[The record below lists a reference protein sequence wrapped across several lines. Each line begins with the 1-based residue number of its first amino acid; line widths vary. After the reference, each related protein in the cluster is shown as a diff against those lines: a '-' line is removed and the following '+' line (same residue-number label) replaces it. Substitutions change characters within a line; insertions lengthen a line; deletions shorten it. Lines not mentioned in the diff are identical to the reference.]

1 MLGTLL
7 LVFREV
13 LEAALIV
20 SIVAAATRGV
30 VGRGL
35 WISAGIALGLV
46 GAAVVA
52 GFAGAIGNSMDGMG
66 QEWFNAGVLLA
77 AVLMISWHV
86 VWMARHS
93 RELSMHMKA
102 VGTRGVGRQ
111 SADDGA
117 AGGDRDWRSC
127 AKVRKWCCSATAWSP
142 AALRSAPWPRAACS
156 DCCLAWRVGFALYFG
171 LLKIPVR
178 HFFSATNALL
188 VLLAAG
194 LASSAAG
201 KLVQADVLPT
211 LVDPLW
217 DSSWLLT
224 DESVVGNM
232 LHVLVGYTAQ
242 PSGIQMVFYAATVVL
257 LLIGMRLS
265 RSAAPAPRARAA
277 GTRLISAVAPS
288 LELSMRRFLLPLLLA
303 LAVVPVHAADK
314 EYTLTL
320 RKNRFVPAQIT
331 VPANTKVKLVIV
343 NEDATPEEFESHEL
357 NREKIVTGKGKI
369 IVWVGPLKPG
379 KYPFFGEFHMD
390 TAQGVLI
397 AK

>member
-30 VGRGL
+30 AGRGL

-102 VGTRGVGRQ
+102 VGTAVSQGSRPMTALLAVIALAVLREGSEVVLFGYGLVASGASIGALATGGVLGLLLGV
-111 SADDGA
+111 A
-117 AGGDRDWRSC
+117 
-127 AKVRKWCCSATAWSP
+127 
-142 AALRSAPWPRAACS
+142 
-156 DCCLAWRVGFALYFG
+156 VGFALYFG

-242 PSGIQMVFYAATVVL
+242 PSGIQMVFYASTVVL

-265 RSAAPAPRARAA
+265 RSAAPVRAPEPRA
-277 GTRLISAVAPS
+277 
-288 LELSMRRFLLPLLLA
+288 
-303 LAVVPVHAADK
+303 
-314 EYTLTL
+314 
-320 RKNRFVPAQIT
+320 
-331 VPANTKVKLVIV
+331 
-343 NEDATPEEFESHEL
+343 
-357 NREKIVTGKGKI
+357 
-369 IVWVGPLKPG
+369 
-379 KYPFFGEFHMD
+379 
-390 TAQGVLI
+390 I
-397 AK
+397 A